1 MSYLVLARK
10 YRPLS
15 FQEIVGQK
23 PVVRTLQNALRQDR
37 VAHALLFSGIRGTG
51 KTTLARI
58 MAKAINCENL
68 LDAEPCN
75 SCSSCLGITD
85 GGNIDL
91 QEVDGASNRGIQ
103 EIRELKDKIRF
114 QPTSSKYK
122 IIIID
127 EVHMLTT
134 EAFNALL
141 KTLEEPP
148 DHVFFM
154 FATTELH
161 KVPVT
166 ILSRCQRYE
175 LKRLTRQEL
184 AQHFNTISQEEGVTV
199 SPEALELIVQEAN
212 GSVRDGLSLLDQ
224 IFSYSGNNVT
234 TEDAA
239 DMLGVVNKQ
248 AIADLVDNLLD
259 KNTEAAFLLF
269 NEICS
274 QGVDL
279 KRLTGELLEWLRNII
294 LYKITSNQDVIDAAE
309 TDLDRLAESSQKFSL
324 ETLTGAFNILLEGF
338 SNALRST
345 YSRLAIELVLL
356 KLLHLKDVMP
366 VTDLIDRFNDLLAGN
381 DVDEIK
387 YTPQQSE
394 KKVLVPPS
402 VPSDLTPK
410 NPIKKPEPVNEII
423 KNKDVA
429 SLKIKQSEEV
439 IVEKNKPEEKKP
451 EIKEDKLVTKNQELP
466 PEQAKKSIRKDWE
479 EFLVYVKDRQPWVAA
494 ALQRATSVK
503 QKENELLVNYDDSAE
518 CSILKEKQYISRLTE
533 YVLDFFQENLTIRF
547 IVPGGDGCEIDA
559 ENTQRPHQE
568 RKLLANDPLVI
579 MAQEIFNGQV
589 GDIRIG
595 PRFRHT
601 ENVEESK
608 SENEIEVN

>member
-68 LDAEPCN
+68 QDADPCN
-75 SCSSCLGITD
+75 SCSSCLSITD
-85 GGNIDL
+85 GGNLDL

-184 AQHFNTISQEEGVTV
+184 AEHFNKISQKEGVTV

-259 KNTEAAFLLF
+259 KNTESAFLLF

-279 KRLTGELLEWLRNII
+279 KRLTSELLEWLRNII

-309 TDLDRLAESSQKFSL
+309 TDLIRLAESSQKFSI

-381 DVDEIK
+381 DVEEIK
-387 YTPQQSE
+387 CTPLQSE
-394 KKVLVPPS
+394 KEVIAPPP
-402 VPSDLTPK
+402 VPSDFIPK
-410 NPIKKPEPVNEII
+410 TPIKKSEPVKEVK
-423 KNKDVA
+423 KNKDVV
-429 SLKIKQSEEV
+429 SLNIKQSEEV
-439 IVEKNKPEEKKP
+439 VAKENKPEEKKP
-451 EIKEDKLVTKNQELP
+451 VIQTDKPVIKNKEQP
-466 PEQAKKSIRKDWE
+466 PDQVKKSIRKDWE
-479 EFLVYVKDRQPWVAA
+479 EFLLYVKDRQPWAAA

-503 QKENELLVNYDDSAE
+503 QKDNELLVNYDDSAE

-533 YVLDFFQENLTIRF
+533 YVLDFFQENLTICF
-547 IVPGGDGCEIDA
+547 IVPGSDGCEIDT
-559 ENTQRPHQE
+559 ENTQKPHQE
-568 RKLLANDPLVI
+568 RKMLASDPLVI
-579 MAQEIFNGQV
+579 MAQEIFNGHV

-601 ENVEESK
+601 EKVEESK